1 MVAMKRVSLAIAA
14 SLLLLIFLYGL
25 SRFVVSWQKN
35 YSWKEMDWNQDGTT
49 TFSEVLE
56 ASDVGRRAV
65 KSEGKGCI
73 EYYSFKD
80 GLTIRMDCPK

>member
-1 MVAMKRVSLAIAA
+1 MGSVKTISLVISA
-14 SLLLLIFLYGL
+14 SLLLLIVLYGL
-25 SRFVVSWQKN
+25 CRFVASWQKS

-49 TFSEVLE
+49 TLSEVLE

-65 KSEGKGCI
+65 NREGKRCM